1 MYTLCT
7 SYDRYITKVLY
18 DIYLI
23 IDRRLKFLI
32 ILYANVLLI
41 ICFYSCMRLVFPI
54 AMHTIETI
62 KQHNTCTFY
71 IHKSK
76 KRKRSKNSTLQW

>member
-1 MYTLCT
+1 MYLYTEQY
-7 SYDRYITKVLY
+7 SYTMLSDSMNIPHSGVSTF
-18 DIYLI
+18 IY
-23 IDRRLKFLI
+23 
-32 ILYANVLLI
+32 V
-41 ICFYSCMRLVFPI
+41 YSGMGLVFPI

-76 KRKRSKNSTLQW
+76 KKKKRSKNSTLQW